1 VREPSATPGVR
12 VCHLM
17 AGNESGAVVVTGA
30 STGIGRATAL
40 FLDRKGY
47 RVFAGVRKQ
56 PDAEELRRRGS
67 DRLTP
72 ITLDVTDQNSIASA
86 EKQVTEGLRDEGLVG
101 LVNNAGVG
109 GGGGPIE
116 HMSLDDLR
124 SALEVNLIG
133 QVAVTQAFIPLI
145 RRAKGTIVFLAS
157 IGGRVASPFMSPYNT
172 SKFGVEALGESLRH
186 ELRPWE
192 IDVVVVEPGSIDTEI
207 WGKGNEAVRERVER
221 MPEDARRLYG
231 RQLARFGEVLN
242 ETADRGIRPEKVAT
256 VIWKAISSDSPRH
269 RYLVGTDAKIGA
281 RLKGVLPDR
290 VFSKL
295 AGRRMK
301 MPTDVPSE

>member
-1 VREPSATPGVR
+1 
-12 VCHLM
+12 M
-17 AGNESGAVVVTGA
+17 AGNATGAVVVTGA

-40 FLDRKGY
+40 QLDAEGY
-47 RVFAGVRKQ
+47 RVFAGVRKET
-56 PDAEELRRRGS
+56 DARELAKDGS

-72 ITLDVTDQNSIASA
+72 VTLDVTHAGQIESA
-86 EKQVTEGLRDEGLVG
+86 RQEVADAVGEEGLVG

-109 GGGGPIE
+109 GGGPIE
-116 HMSLDDLR
+116 FMPLDELR
-124 SALEVNLIG
+124 DTLEVNLIG

-145 RRAKGTIVFLAS
+145 RRAKGTIVFIAS

-172 SKFGVEALGESLRH
+172 SKFAIEALGESLRH

-192 IDVVVVEPGSIDTEI
+192 IEVVVVEPGSIDTEI
-207 WGKGNEAVRERVER
+207 WSKGGEQVRERLEG

-231 RQLARFGEVLN
+231 RQITRFGEVLN
-242 ETADRGIRPEKVAT
+242 ETASRGIAPEKVAE
-256 VIWKAISSDSPRH
+256 VVHKAIASENPRH

-281 RLKGVLPDR
+281 RLKGTLPDR
-290 VFSKL
+290 TFSKL
-295 AGRRMK
+295 AARQMK